1 MDEQNIKNQ
10 AEQIIDK
17 VKEIVKSGNASH
29 VSLKR
34 NGETLLSVSMNA
46 GIIGAVIGLKAA
58 PFVVLTAAL
67 VSFGLDCEIEIEK
80 KDGTIINLNETKFG
94 SKLENLK
101 ENVKDKAKDVFGEG
115 FEVSVT
121 VGPDQDDADETEEDA
136 DDDGKTEEDDADV
149 TSAE

>member
-10 AEQIIDK
+10 AEQLIEK

-80 KDGTIINLNETKFG
+80 KDGTIINLNETKIG
-94 SKLENLK
+94 AKLGNLK
-101 ENVKDKAKDVFGEG
+101 DSAKEKAKDIFGEG

-121 VGPDQDDADETEEDA
+121 VEPDHDDEES
-136 DDDGKTEEDDADV
+136 DDDNDTSETDEDEGV
-149 TSAE
+149 TDI